1 MVRILRNCTTQRGA
15 IGYVLI
21 TYFLVSI
28 ANRPTTS
35 HPDSQSANSTEEP
48 PWTRKTHRE
57 TQSGVVVWQLRNRS
71 SVECADKLSGWL
83 PTEPN
88 LSHCSMPRRT
98 SYDPANKPNQ
108 LCTFRPFSLIRLADK
123 RERGKLPPKVLLPM
137 LRDKLCSDHPSGRS
151 ESVML
156 RFSFNFIHDQE
167 VEKGSRL
174 ANFLVVVQ
182 LIYAP
187 RWQLYNIIH
196 VFPLPVH
203 GPYGVTRP
211 R

>member
-1 MVRILRNCTTQRGA
+1 MT
-15 IGYVLI
+15 
-21 TYFLVSI
+21 
-28 ANRPTTS
+28 
-35 HPDSQSANSTEEP
+35 
-48 PWTRKTHRE
+48 
-57 TQSGVVVWQLRNRS
+57 
-71 SVECADKLSGWL
+71 L
-83 PTEPN
+83 PTNRTNSAPLGPS
-88 LSHCSMPRRT
+88 LSSDWQT
-98 SYDPANKPNQ
+98 
-108 LCTFRPFSLIRLADK
+108 

-137 LRDKLCSDHPSGRS
+137 LRDKLCSDHPSGRI

-156 RFSFNFIHDQE
+156 RFSFNFIHDLE

-203 GPYGVTRP
+203 GPYGHSMV
-211 R
+211 